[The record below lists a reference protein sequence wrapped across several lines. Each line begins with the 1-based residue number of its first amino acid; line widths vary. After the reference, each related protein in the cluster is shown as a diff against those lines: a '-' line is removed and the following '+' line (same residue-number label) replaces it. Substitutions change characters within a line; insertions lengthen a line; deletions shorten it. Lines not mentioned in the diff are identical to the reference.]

1 MGTEVMLNNK
11 GSWRGLLQALLLLVS
26 VGSWSEVM
34 AIGEALPV
42 VELSGNAGELICDG
56 AELRYQ
62 SWSSAQLPGVARML
76 YIVAAR
82 MGADKINQPL
92 LDALEAEGGV
102 EAFPGEQVKV
112 VSILNVDDVFPMG
125 GGFARAAF
133 EHARK
138 QPENAHAEFVLDDRS
153 AIQRAWGLK
162 RKSAAVIILDPL
174 GRVVRFK
181 DGGLTDAEI
190 VDFVKVLKQFVKT
203 GA

>member
-1 MGTEVMLNNK
+1 MRWDVALMLVCLA
-11 GSWRGLLQALLLLVS
+11 GL
-26 VGSWSEVM
+26 GWSETVVQ
-34 AIGEALPV
+34 GESLPTV
-42 VELSGNAGELICDG
+42 ILSGNAGELLYRDG
-56 AELRYQ
+56 ELEYRPWN
-62 SWSSAQLPGVARML
+62 SDSLRGKARML

-82 MGADKINQPL
+82 VGADKINQPL
-92 LDALEAEGGV
+92 LDALDAQGGV
-102 EAFPGEQVKV
+102 EAFPQDRVKV

-153 AIQRAWGLK
+153 AIHSAWGLK
-162 RKSAAVIILDPL
+162 HKSAAVIILDAS

-181 DGGLTDAEI
+181 DGGLTDQE
-190 VDFVKVLKQFVKT
+190 VSDFVKTLKQFVKT